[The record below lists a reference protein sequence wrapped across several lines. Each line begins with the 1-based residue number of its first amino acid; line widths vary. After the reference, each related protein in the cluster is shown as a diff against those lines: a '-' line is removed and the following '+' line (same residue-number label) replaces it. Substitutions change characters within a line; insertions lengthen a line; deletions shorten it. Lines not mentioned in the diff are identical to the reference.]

1 MNSLKM
7 YLALIALMIPL
18 LLCAKGKRI
27 DLKKEH
33 CNHRTPAELFIPV
46 EAFIDERNKE
56 LTIEFSQEW
65 EPVTIEVLSKE
76 GYVVY
81 RNLYMPYTNSTFSIP
96 LESIPS
102 GVYQLTIAGESMG
115 LIGEFIYEH

>member
-1 MNSLKM
+1 MNNLKM

-27 DLKKEH
+27 QLKLHHNKH
-33 CNHRTPAELFIPV
+33 KSPIELFIPV

-56 LTIEFSQEW
+56 LTIEFSE
-65 EPVTIEVLSKE
+65 ELDPVTIEVISKE

-81 RNLYMPYTNSTFSIP
+81 RNLYVPCANSTFSIS
-96 LESIPS
+96 LESVPS
-102 GVYQLTIAGESMG
+102 GVYELTISDESMV
-115 LIGEFIYEH
+115 LIGEFICKY

>member
-1 MNSLKM
+1 MNNLKM

-18 LLCAKGKRI
+18 LLCAKGKCI

-65 EPVTIEVLSKE
+65 EPVTIEVISKE

-81 RNLYMPYTNSTFSIP
+81 RDLCMPYANSTFSIS

-102 GVYQLTIAGESMG
+102 GVYELTISDESMEV
-115 LIGEFIYEH
+115 IGEFVYEH